1 MRFPCI
7 VEYLNAFYAGDDCF
21 STLRSVELH
30 SNADGE
36 PTYHSGNFGV
46 VLKARTGHGLRAL
59 KCFTRD
65 QIGRTDAY
73 AKISAGLPPSEYIV
87 EYKFLPDEILATSGE
102 ILDYF
107 PLLDME
113 WALGASM
120 SSVIER
126 AALTGDAATLSSL
139 SFAFDKMAL
148 WLLGQNF
155 AHGDLKPDNIIV
167 TPTGDLRLVDYDG
180 IYMPSMCGEPQREV
194 GTEAF
199 QHPARRLMPFG
210 KAIDDYSIAALSF
223 TLRALSFAPEL
234 YSRFG
239 PNSALWSAGFLFNPS
254 QAIVGES
261 PMLNFLEQTPL
272 GSLGLMEAVC
282 SDTPQIGRLE
292 AALSERP
299 DFEKIELF
307 GGLFPTKHGDMYGF
321 ADNAGVMKIAPI
333 YDRVHKFSEDRA
345 AVCLSGR
352 WGYIDAGGRAM
363 CAMKFTNVWSF
374 TPEKLAMVRCGD
386 RYGFVGHD
394 CRMAIPARYDYAA
407 PFSEGVAVAALDG
420 KYGYINTRGR
430 WVVKPIYSYAESF
443 HNSKAVVEIDSQK
456 KIIQKP

>member
-1 MRFPCI
+1 MRFPGI
-7 VEYLNAFYAGDDCF
+7 VEYLNVFYAADDCF
-21 STLRSVELH
+21 STLRSVQLY

-46 VLKARTGHGLRAL
+46 VFKAHTRHDVRAL

-73 AKISAGLPPSEYIV
+73 AKISAGLPRSEYIV

-113 WALGASM
+113 WASGESM

-126 AALTGDAATLSSL
+126 AALTGDAATIESL
-139 SFAFDKMAL
+139 SEAFDKMAL

-199 QHPARRLMPFG
+199 QHPARRLMPFC

-239 PNSALWSAGFLFNPS
+239 PNSALWSEGLLFNPS
-254 QAIVGES
+254 QAIAGGS
-261 PMLNFLEQTPL
+261 PMLDFLKNTPL
-272 GSLGLMEAVC
+272 RSLALMKAVC
-282 SDTPQIGRLE
+282 SDTPEIDRLE
-292 AALSERP
+292 MALAERP
-299 DFEKIELF
+299 NFDKIELF
-307 GGLFPTKHGDMYGF
+307 GGLFSAKHGNMYGF
-321 ADNAGVMKIAPI
+321 VDNTGLMKIAPI
-333 YDRVHKFSEDRA
+333 YSRVHEFSMDRA

-352 WGYIDAGGRAM
+352 WGYIDTSGRAM

-374 TPEKLAMVRCGD
+374 TPEMLALVRCGD

-407 PFSEGVAVAALDG
+407 PFSEGLAVAVVEG
-420 KYGYINTRGR
+420 RYGYINTRGR
-430 WVVKPIYSYAESF
+430 WVIKPIYSYAESF